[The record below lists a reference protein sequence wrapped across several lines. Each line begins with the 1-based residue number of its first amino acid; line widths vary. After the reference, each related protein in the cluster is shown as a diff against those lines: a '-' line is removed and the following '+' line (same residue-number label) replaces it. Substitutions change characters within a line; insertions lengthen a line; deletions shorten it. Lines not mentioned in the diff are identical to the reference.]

1 MTEHQHRRLERYEI
15 TAAEFEIMAVLTTD
29 ETKQAVCQHLA
40 EHFRDLA
47 ADFREALGIQE
58 AA

>member
-1 MTEHQHRRLERYEI
+1 MTELQHRRLERYEI

-29 ETKQAVCQHLA
+29 ETKQAVCRHLA
-40 EHFRDLA
+40 AHFRDLA
-47 ADFREALGIQE
+47 SDFREALGLLE